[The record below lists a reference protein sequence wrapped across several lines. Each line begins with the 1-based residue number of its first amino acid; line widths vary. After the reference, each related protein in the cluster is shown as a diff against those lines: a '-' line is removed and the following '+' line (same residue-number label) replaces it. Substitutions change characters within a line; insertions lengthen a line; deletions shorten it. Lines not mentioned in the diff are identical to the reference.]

1 MSANK
6 SVPYVPSIFTNV
18 ESSGFLL
25 DDVSD
30 AEDDES
36 PTRPLY
42 KKLKMM
48 EFSLD
53 KRVDRLLARRT
64 RNMPKMTMGHS
75 PSAGTIF
82 TQMSRVPSSYESA
95 RIERK
100 ALRDSAMNYKKERL
114 TKLHKCNREK
124 LGAVLE

>member
-1 MSANK
+1 LSANK

-75 PSAGTIF
+75 PSAGTIC
-82 TQMSRVPSSYESA
+82 T
-95 RIERK
+95 
-100 ALRDSAMNYKKERL
+100 
-114 TKLHKCNREK
+114 
-124 LGAVLE
+124 